1 MIERR
6 KAAVV
11 LAINRVAPHGVV
23 FIERSKDLRHHAGQI
38 GLPGGAADRIDG
50 DDLKLTALREVE
62 EEVGVVPER
71 IEFVWTLPSI
81 LPSVSNFD
89 VTPYVAM
96 LAPGPLRID
105 ATETV
110 GVFTVPLQTV
120 LDDVH
125 DEMMEMGAYTF
136 ETTML
141 DYDGKRIWGLTGRV
155 LRTFVDE
162 WNRAESA
169 MKAAIEERLTS

>member
-1 MIERR
+1 MSARR

-11 LAINRVAPHGVV
+11 LAITSVAPHGVV

-38 GLPGGAADRIDG
+38 GLPGGAADEVDD
-50 DDLKLTALREVE
+50 DDLKRTALREMH
-62 EEVGVVPER
+62 EEVGVISSRVE
-71 IEFVWTLPSI
+71 IVWTLPRV

-96 LAPGPLRID
+96 LAPGPLQID

-110 GVFTVPLQTV
+110 GVFTVPLQTL
-120 LDDVH
+120 LDEVRD
-125 DEMMEMGAYTF
+125 DMIEMGSFAF

-141 DYDGKRIWGLTGRV
+141 DYDGKRIWGLTGQV

-162 WNRAESA
+162 WNAPESA